1 MHALRLTD
9 IYQCFSDETRLR
21 IVYLLTEGPLCVC
34 HFQELLEQ
42 PQVRI
47 SKHLSYLK
55 AKGLVQAARHQNWMI
70 YSLPTPLPVAL
81 AANLK
86 CLQDCARELFK
97 KDQKR
102 LSALRPKV
110 GWIAECCPAPAKTQ
124 VRAKK
129 TLKLGAE
136 PPCKPTRSSK
146 HL

>member
-1 MHALRLTD
+1 MPALKLTD

-21 IVYLLTEGPLCVC
+21 IVCLLAERPLCVC

-55 AKGLVQAARHQNWMI
+55 AKGLVQAARHHNWMI
-70 YSLPTPLPVAL
+70 YSLPTPLPAAL

-110 GWIAECCPAPAKTQ
+110 DWIAECCPAPRKPS
-124 VRAKK
+124 RAS
-129 TLKLGAE
+129 
-136 PPCKPTRSSK
+136 KP
-146 HL
+146 L